1 MEASILVKSSSRDEP
16 YTVIISKTRQGL
28 SIHCNCGAGEQGK
41 FCKHKRAVAAG
52 DASILYDAEQ
62 TPAFQKAMRWLNK
75 SDYPQ
80 LIDDLAVFEEEL
92 EAGKTMVKDTKAS
105 LARNMRDGLK

>member
-1 MEASILVKSSSRDEP
+1 
-16 YTVIISKTRQGL
+16 
-28 SIHCNCGAGEQGK
+28 
-41 FCKHKRAVAAG
+41 
-52 DASILYDAEQ
+52 
-62 TPAFQKAMRWLNK
+62 MRWVNK

-80 LIDDLAVFEEEL
+80 LIDDLDVFEEEL